1 MSCAAAL
8 ILVGASGVGKNTV
21 AEILLSME
29 GSPFT
34 YTRSLT
40 TREVRG
46 TFSDEY
52 LYVSEEE
59 FLSRVSGGKMLEYT
73 RYGGK
78 FYGTPVSEVER
89 ARLEGKIP
97 LMILDINGV
106 ESIRR
111 DHPELPIYAVYLYA
125 DPREIALRLEKRD
138 LLDGSEENRHK
149 IRMRLRNNREDFR
162 SLADGR
168 YASFDAFVENKDM
181 NECARA
187 VMRSYEASEPLNEAQ
202 CAYMRSLFEKMSHIE
217 F

>member
-73 RYGGK
+73 CYGGK

-125 DPREIALRLEKRD
+125 DPSEIRRRLETRD
-138 LLDGSEENRHK
+138 LLDGSEENRAK
-149 IRMRLRNNREDFR
+149 IQKRLANNREDFR

-168 YASFDAFVENKDM
+168 YCYFDAFVENRDIT
-181 NECARA
+181 ECAHS
-187 VMRSYEASEPLNEAQ
+187 VLKLYEALGTCREAE
-202 CAYMRSLFEKMSHIE
+202 AALMRALFEKMSHAE

>member
-1 MSCAAAL
+1 MIFAPAL

-21 AEILLSME
+21 AEILLAGE
-29 GSPFT
+29 HSPFT

-40 TREVRG
+40 TREPRG

-52 LYVSEEE
+52 LYVTEAE
-59 FLSRVSGGKMLEYT
+59 FLSRVSNGKMLEYT
-73 RYGGK
+73 CYGGK
-78 FYGTPVSEVER
+78 FYGTPFSEVER
-89 ARLEGKIP
+89 ARSEGKIP

-111 DHPELPIYAVYLYA
+111 DHPEFMIYAVYLYA
-125 DPREIALRLEKRD
+125 ELSEISCRLEKRD
-138 LLDGSEENRHK
+138 LLDGSEENRQK
-149 IRMRLRNNREDFR
+149 IRKRLQNNREDFR

-168 YASFDAFVENKDM
+168 YSYFDAFVENKDIT
-181 NECARA
+181 ECARA

>member
-149 IRMRLRNNREDFR
+149 IRMRLQNNREDFR

-168 YASFDAFVENKDM
+168 YASFDAFVENLSA
-181 NECARA
+181 EACAEAVLAHYNSRA
-187 VMRSYEASEPLNEAQ
+187 TLGIEDISVMKARFA
-202 CAYMRSLFEKMSHIE
+202 AYSKQL
-217 F
+217 